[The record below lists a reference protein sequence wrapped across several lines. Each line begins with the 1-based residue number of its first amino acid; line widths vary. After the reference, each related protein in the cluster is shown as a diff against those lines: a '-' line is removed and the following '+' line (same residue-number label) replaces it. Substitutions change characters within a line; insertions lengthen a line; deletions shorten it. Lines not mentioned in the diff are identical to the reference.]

1 LQPCFVSFEYSAPD
15 PERGLIAMER
25 TRRKL
30 SAILSADVAGY
41 SRLMAGDD
49 VATVDTL
56 TQYRDIMTD
65 NIQTFHGRVVDSP
78 GDNLLAEFVSAVD
91 AVECAVYLQKCLA
104 EENQALSED
113 RKMHFRVGVNLGDVI
128 TEDERIY
135 GDGVNIAARIESLCE
150 PGGVSIARS
159 VYDQVRNKLGI
170 QFDYAGEHTVK
181 NIAEP
186 VRIYHVRM
194 EATRETVSAR
204 VQDIASEDP
213 SIMVLPFINM
223 SGDADQEYFSD
234 GLTEDL
240 ITDLSKVSNLFV
252 IARNSAFTYKGKAV
266 NVQEIGRDMGVRYVL
281 EGSVRKAGQRVRIT
295 AQLIDAESGGHIWA
309 DRYDRNLDDIFA
321 LQDDVTQQIVSVLAV
336 KVGEG
341 EKHRIYDRDTD
352 NVAAYDYFLR
362 GLEYYNR
369 FSPEG
374 NIKARELFEKAID
387 LDTGY
392 TMAYAKFGWT
402 YLTEWMMGWTDNER
416 NLERARELA
425 IKAISTGDTVGSA
438 YCLLGHSYLWK
449 KQHDKA
455 IAIYEESEI
464 MNYGM
469 AEALSDYASVLNF
482 SGRPEEA
489 IKLLQKAIRLDPLF
503 PVFNSFNLGHAYYL
517 VGQYQEAITQLRE
530 ALVHNGEFFPARF
543 FLVATYVA
551 LGRIEDARAEAEQV
565 QRHGSET
572 SLDTWG
578 RRLPYKDPDTLNNM
592 IVALRMAGFS

>member
-1 LQPCFVSFEYSAPD
+1 MNT
-15 PERGLIAMER
+15 MER
-25 TRRKL
+25 TRRRL

-41 SRLMAGDD
+41 SLLMAGNE

-56 TQYRDIMTD
+56 TQYRDIMSD
-65 NIQTFHGRVVDSP
+65 NIQKFNGRVVDSP
-78 GDNLLAEFVSAVD
+78 GDNLLAEFGSTVD
-91 AVECAVYLQKCLA
+91 AVECAVNMQKCLL
-104 EENQALSED
+104 EENTALPEN
-113 RKMHFRVGVNLGDVI
+113 RKMQFRVGINLGDVI
-128 TEDERIY
+128 MEEDRIY
-135 GDGVNIAARIESLCE
+135 GDGINIAARIESLCE

-159 VYDQVRNKLGI
+159 VYDQVQNKLDV

-186 VRIYHVRM
+186 VRIYNVIMDAGEERLPAGA
-194 EATRETVSAR
+194 EGGGNENT
-204 VQDIASEDP
+204 
-213 SIMVLPFINM
+213 SIIVLPFINM
-223 SGDADQEYFSD
+223 SGDTDQEYFSD

-240 ITDLSKVSNLFV
+240 ITDLSKISNLFV

-266 NVQEIGRDMGVRYVL
+266 NIQDIGRDMGVKYAL

-295 AQLIDAESGGHIWA
+295 AQLIDTASGGHIWA
-309 DRYDRNLDDIFA
+309 DRYDRNMDDIFA

-336 KVGEG
+336 KVGEK

-374 NIKARELFEKAID
+374 NFKARELFEKAID

-392 TMAYAKFGWT
+392 TMAYAKYGWT
-402 YLTEWMMGWTDNER
+402 YLTEWMMGWSEDER

-455 IAIYEESEI
+455 IAMYEELES

-469 AEALSDYASVLNF
+469 AESLSDYASVLNF
-482 SGRPEEA
+482 CGRPEEA
-489 IKLLQKAIRLDPLF
+489 IELLQKAIRLDPLF

-517 VGQYQEAITQLRE
+517 VGQYQDAITHLRE
-530 ALVHNGEFFPARF
+530 ALVHNADFFPARF

-551 LGRIEDARAEAEQV
+551 FGNLEEAQAEAARV
-565 QRHGSET
+565 QHVQHQGSET
-572 SLDTWG
+572 SLDAWS
-578 RRLPYKDPDTLNNM
+578 RRLPYKDPDTLANM
-592 IVALRMAGFS
+592 VDALKQAGFS

>member
-1 LQPCFVSFEYSAPD
+1 
-15 PERGLIAMER
+15 MER
-25 TRRKL
+25 TRRRL

-49 VATVDTL
+49 VATVGTL
-56 TQYRDIMTD
+56 TQYRDIMSD
-65 NIQTFHGRVVDSP
+65 NINMFQGRVVDSP
-78 GDNLLAEFVSAVD
+78 GDNLLAEFASAVD
-91 AVECAVYLQKCLA
+91 AVECAVNLQTRLLK
-104 EENQALSED
+104 ENASLPDD
-113 RKMHFRVGVNLGDVI
+113 RKMHFRVGINLGDVI
-128 TEDERIY
+128 MEDDRIY
-135 GDGVNIAARIESLCE
+135 GDGVNIAARIEGLCE

-159 VYDQVRNKLGI
+159 VYDQVRNKLDI

-186 VRIYHVRM
+186 VRIYHVIMGAGREAPPAKI
-194 EATRETVSAR
+194 EATAYEN
-204 VQDIASEDP
+204 AS
-213 SIMVLPFINM
+213 IIVLPFINM

-240 ITDLSKVSNLFV
+240 ITDLSKISNLFV
-252 IARNSAFTYKGKAV
+252 IARNSSFTYKGKAV
-266 NVQEIGRDMGVRYVL
+266 NVQDIGREMGVKYAL

-295 AQLIDAESGGHIWA
+295 AQLIDTVSGGHIWA
-309 DRYDRNLDDIFA
+309 DRFDRNLDDIFA

-374 NIKARELFEKAID
+374 NHKARELFEKAID
-387 LDTGY
+387 LDPGY
-392 TMAYAKFGWT
+392 TMAYAKYGWT
-402 YLTEWMMGWTDNER
+402 YLTEWMMGWTENKR

-438 YCLLGHSYLWK
+438 YCLLGHAYLWK

-455 IAIYEESEI
+455 IAMYEEMES

-469 AEALSDYASVLNF
+469 AEALSDYASVLSF
-482 SGRPEEA
+482 SGRPEKA
-489 IKLLQKAIRLDPLF
+489 IELLQKAIRLDPLF

-517 VGQYQEAITQLRE
+517 VGNYQDAVTHLRE
-530 ALVHNGEFFPARF
+530 ALVHNADFFPARF
-543 FLVATYVA
+543 ILIAVFVAM
-551 LGRIEDARAEAEQV
+551 GRLEDARAEVAHVERQ
-565 QRHGSET
+565 GSDT
-572 SLDTWG
+572 SLDIWS
-578 RRLPYKDPDTLNNM
+578 RRLPYKDQNQLDS
-592 IVALRMAGFS
+592 IIAALKQAGFS

>member
-1 LQPCFVSFEYSAPD
+1 
-15 PERGLIAMER
+15 
-25 TRRKL
+25 
-30 SAILSADVAGY
+30 
-41 SRLMAGDD
+41 
-49 VATVDTL
+49 
-56 TQYRDIMTD
+56 
-65 NIQTFHGRVVDSP
+65 
-78 GDNLLAEFVSAVD
+78 
-91 AVECAVYLQKCLA
+91 
-104 EENQALSED
+104 
-113 RKMHFRVGVNLGDVI
+113 
-128 TEDERIY
+128 
-135 GDGVNIAARIESLCE
+135 
-150 PGGVSIARS
+150 
-159 VYDQVRNKLGI
+159 
-170 QFDYAGEHTVK
+170 
-181 NIAEP
+181 
-186 VRIYHVRM
+186 
-194 EATRETVSAR
+194 
-204 VQDIASEDP
+204 
-213 SIMVLPFINM
+213 VLPFINM

-309 DRYDRNLDDIFA
+309 DRYDRNMDDIFA
-321 LQDDVTQQIVSVLAV
+321 LQDDVTEKIVSVLAV

-341 EKHRIYDRDTD
+341 EKDRIYERDTD

-362 GLEYYNR
+362 ALEHYNH

-374 NIKARELFEKAID
+374 NRKARELFEKAID

-392 TMAYAKFGWT
+392 TMAYAKYGWT
-402 YLTEWMMGWTDNER
+402 YLTEWMLGWSDNER

-438 YCLLGHSYLWK
+438 YCLLSQSYLWK

-455 IAIYEESEI
+455 IAVYEEMKS

-469 AEALSDYASVLNF
+469 PDALSDYGSVLNF

-489 IKLLQKAIRLDPLF
+489 IGLFQKAMRQDPLF

-517 VGQYQEAITQLRE
+517 VGDFQEAISHLRE
-530 ALVHNGEFFPARF
+530 SLVHNTDFFPARF
-543 FLVATYVA
+543 FLIATYVA
-551 LGRIEDARAEAEQV
+551 LDRLEDARVEAELV
-565 QRHGSET
+565 QRQGSET

-592 IVALRMAGFS
+592 IAALRKVGFH

>member
-1 LQPCFVSFEYSAPD
+1 
-15 PERGLIAMER
+15 MER
-25 TRRKL
+25 TRRRL

-41 SRLMAGDD
+41 SRLMAGDEI
-49 VATVDTL
+49 ATVGTL
-56 TQYRDIMTD
+56 TRYRDIMSD
-65 NIQTFHGRVVDSP
+65 NIQKFHGRVVDSP

-91 AVECAVYLQKCLA
+91 AVECAVNMQTLLM
-104 EENQALSED
+104 EENAALTEN
-113 RKMHFRVGVNLGDVI
+113 RKMHFRVGINLGDVI
-128 TEDERIY
+128 IEEDRIY
-135 GDGVNIAARIESLCE
+135 GDGINIAARIEGLCK

-159 VYDQVRNKLGI
+159 VYDQVRNKLDI

-186 VRIYHVRM
+186 VRIYNVIM
-194 EATRETVSAR
+194 VAGKEELSAR
-204 VQDIASEDP
+204 VEEVVSENP
-213 SIMVLPFINM
+213 SIIVLPFINM
-223 SGDADQEYFSD
+223 SGDVDQEYFSD

-240 ITDLSKVSNLFV
+240 ITDLSKISNLFV

-266 NVQEIGRDMGVRYVL
+266 NVQEIGRDMGVRYAL

-295 AQLIDAESGGHIWA
+295 AQLIDTTSGGHIWA
-309 DRYDRNLDDIFA
+309 DRYDRNMDDIFA
-321 LQDDVTQQIVSVLAV
+321 LQDDVTQKIVSVLAV

-341 EKHRIYDRDTD
+341 EKQRIYDRDTD

-362 GLEYYNR
+362 GLEYSNR
-369 FSPEG
+369 FTPEG

-392 TMAYAKFGWT
+392 TMAYAKYGWT
-402 YLTEWMMGWTDNER
+402 YLTEWMMGWSEDER

-455 IAIYEESEI
+455 IAIYEELES

-482 SGRPEEA
+482 CGRPEEA
-489 IKLLQKAIRLDPLF
+489 IQLLQKAIRLDPLF

-517 VGQYQEAITQLRE
+517 VGQYPEAITHLRE
-530 ALVHNGEFFPARF
+530 ALVHNAEFFPARL

-551 LGRIEDARAEAEQV
+551 LDRFEEAREEAAEVHHRGA
-565 QRHGSET
+565 ET
-572 SLDTWG
+572 SLDTWSQ
-578 RRLPYKDPDTLNNM
+578 RLPYKNPDTLAN
-592 IVALRMAGFS
+592 IVDALRQAGLD